1 MIFCGNS
8 RIPRRFFGRF
18 FALKGS
24 NNSSL
29 GILEFLVIICRNS
42 RIPRRFF
49 LGILDLF

>member
-1 MIFCGNS
+1 MIFSRNS

-29 GILEFLVIICRNS
+29 GILEFLVIFSRNS
-42 RIPRRFF
+42 RISSDFF

>member
-8 RIPRRFFGRF
+8 RIPRRFFGHF

-29 GILEFLVIICRNS
+29 GILEFLVIICKNS
-42 RIPRRFF
+42 RILNDF
-49 LGILDLF
+49 L

>member
-29 GILEFLVIICRNS
+29 EFLVIICRNS
-42 RIPRRFF
+42 RILSDFF